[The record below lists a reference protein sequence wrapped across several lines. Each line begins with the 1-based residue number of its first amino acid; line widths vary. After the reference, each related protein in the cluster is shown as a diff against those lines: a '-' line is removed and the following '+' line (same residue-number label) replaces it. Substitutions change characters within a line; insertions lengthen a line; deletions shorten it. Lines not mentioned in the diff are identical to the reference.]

1 MCIESKRSSIQCH
14 PSTSET
20 LDTTQFAITTNEEF
34 TSGVERDDE
43 ISLLDLALTVAEN
56 LRLLIIGPIAAGLI
70 ALGVSSLLPKTFESV
85 AILNV
90 IDQPEKVASLATSAA
105 VLDPVAEQ
113 IGLTKLA
120 TKDAARSEL
129 RGRVSM
135 AVGRKDGLLTLTT
148 KGESGEEAQALA
160 NVVLAQLFVAVAPK
174 GQDAADLEKSLSLA
188 RSLYA
193 NNQLV
198 IERSSALMGAAK
210 SENAVNAVN
219 AVNAGLQGYAELI
232 ALQQSLATQI
242 ASDERSLRGLTETSL
257 AQNPTLPTQHVAP
270 KRSLISVLAA
280 LASGFALLLFV
291 FTRKALANAAVG
303 EDGER
308 VRQIKDYLLGVVG
321 IRR

>member
-1 MCIESKRSSIQCH
+1 MTPH
-14 PSTSET
+14 D
-20 LDTTQFAITTNEEF
+20 LDN
-34 TSGVERDDE
+34 DE

-70 ALGVSSLLPKTFESV
+70 ALGVSSLIPKTFESV

-90 IDQPEKVASLATSAA
+90 IDQPEKVASLATSAT

-113 IGLTKLA
+113 LGLTKSA
-120 TKDAARSEL
+120 TKDAARAEL
-129 RGRVSM
+129 LGRISM
-135 AVGRKDGLLTLTT
+135 AVGREDGLLTLTT

-160 NVVLAQLFVAVAPK
+160 DVVLAQLFVAVAPK

-210 SENAVNAVN
+210 SENAVNA
-219 AVNAGLQGYAELI
+219 GLQGYAELI
-232 ALQQSLATQI
+232 ALQQSLAAKI
-242 ASDERSLRGLTETSL
+242 ASDERSLRGLTESRL
-257 AQNPTLPTQHVAP
+257 AQTPTLPTQHVAP

-280 LASGFALLLFV
+280 LATGFALLLFV
-291 FTRKALANAAVG
+291 FIRKALANAAVG

-308 VRQIKDYLLGVVG
+308 VRQIKGYLLGVVG

>member
-1 MCIESKRSSIQCH
+1 MNSDSS
-14 PSTSET
+14 
-20 LDTTQFAITTNEEF
+20 LNNVAA
-34 TSGVERDDE
+34 DDE

-90 IDQPEKVASLATSAA
+90 IDQPEKVASLATSAT

-113 IGLTKLA
+113 LGLTKSA
-120 TKDAARSEL
+120 TKDAARAEL
-129 RGRVSM
+129 RERVSM

-160 NVVLAQLFVAVAPK
+160 NMVLAQLFVAVAPK

-188 RSLYA
+188 RALYA

-219 AVNAGLQGYAELI
+219 AGLQGYAELI
-232 ALQQSLATQI
+232 ALQQSLAAKI
-242 ASDERSLRGLTETSL
+242 SSDERSLRGLTESRL
-257 AQNPTLPTQHVAP
+257 AQTPTLPAQHVAP
-270 KRSLISVLAA
+270 KRSLISVLTA
-280 LASGFALLLFV
+280 LATGFALLLFV
-291 FTRKALANAAVG
+291 FIRKAVANATVG

-321 IRR
+321 IRK

>member
-1 MCIESKRSSIQCH
+1 MTPH
-14 PSTSET
+14 D
-20 LDTTQFAITTNEEF
+20 LDN
-34 TSGVERDDE
+34 DE
-43 ISLLDLALTVAEN
+43 ISLLDLVLTVAEN

-90 IDQPEKVASLATSAA
+90 VDQPEKVASFATTAA
-105 VLDPVAEQ
+105 VLDPVAELL
-113 IGLTKLA
+113 GLTKSA
-120 TKDAARSEL
+120 TKDAARAAL

-148 KGESGEEAQALA
+148 KGKSGEAAQALA
-160 NVVLAQLFVAVAPK
+160 NAVLAQLFVAVAPK
-174 GQDAADLEKSLSLA
+174 GQDVIELEKSLALA

-193 NNQLV
+193 NNKLV

-219 AVNAGLQGYAELI
+219 AGLQGYAELI
-232 ALQQSLATQI
+232 ALQQSLAIQI
-242 ASDERSLRGLTETSL
+242 ANDERSLRGLSDANV
-257 AQNPTLPTQHVAP
+257 AQPPILPTQHVAP

-280 LASGFALLLFV
+280 LATGFALLLFV
-291 FTRKALANAAVG
+291 FIRKALANAAVG

-308 VRQIKDYLLGVVG
+308 VSQIKGYLLGVVG

>member
-1 MCIESKRSSIQCH
+1 MNTDTS
-14 PSTSET
+14 PSLSP
-20 LDTTQFAITTNEEF
+20 
-34 TSGVERDDE
+34 VEDDE

-90 IDQPEKVASLATSAA
+90 IDQPEKVVSLATSAA

-160 NVVLAQLFVAVAPK
+160 NVVLAQLFAAVAPK

-232 ALQQSLATQI
+232 ALQQSLAAKM

-257 AQNPTLPTQHVAP
+257 AQTPTLPTQHVAP
-270 KRSLISVLAA
+270 KRSLISVLTA
-280 LASGFALLLFV
+280 LATGFALLLFV
-291 FTRKALANAAVG
+291 FIRKALANAAVG

>member
-1 MCIESKRSSIQCH
+1 MTPQD
-14 PSTSET
+14 P
-20 LDTTQFAITTNEEF
+20 DN
-34 TSGVERDDE
+34 DE

-70 ALGVSSLLPKTFESV
+70 ALGFTSLLPKTFESV

-90 IDQPEKVASLATSAA
+90 IDQPEKVASLATSAT

-113 IGLTKLA
+113 LGLTKSA
-120 TKDAARSEL
+120 TKDAAGAEL
-129 RGRVSM
+129 RERVSM

-160 NVVLAQLFVAVAPK
+160 NMVLAQLFAAVAPK
-174 GQDAADLEKSLSLA
+174 GHDAAYLEKSLSRA
-188 RSLYA
+188 RAMYT

-198 IERSSALMGAAK
+198 IERLSALMASAK
-210 SENAVNAVN
+210 SEN
-219 AVNAGLQGYAELI
+219 AVNAGLQGYAELLT
-232 ALQQSLATQI
+232 LQQSLAIKI
-242 ASDERSLRGLTETSL
+242 ANDERSLRGLTEASL
-257 AQNPTLPTQHVAP
+257 AQAPTLPTQHVAP

-280 LASGFALLLFV
+280 LATGFALLLFV
-291 FTRKALANAAVG
+291 FIRKALANAAVG

-308 VRQIKDYLLGVVG
+308 VRQIKGYLLGVVG

>member
-1 MCIESKRSSIQCH
+1 MTE
-14 PSTSET
+14 
-20 LDTTQFAITTNEEF
+20 DNE
-34 TSGVERDDE
+34 E
-43 ISLLDLALTVAEN
+43 ISLVDLALTVAEN

-70 ALGVSSLLPKTFESV
+70 ALGVSSFLPKTFESV

-90 IDQPEKVASLATSAA
+90 IDQPEKVASLATTAA

-113 IGLTKLA
+113 LGLTKSA
-120 TKDAARSEL
+120 TKDAARAAL

-148 KGESGEEAQALA
+148 KGESGEAAQALA
-160 NVVLAQLFVAVAPK
+160 NAVLAQLFVAVAPK
-174 GQDAADLEKSLSLA
+174 GQDVIDLEKSLALA

-210 SENAVNAVN
+210 SENAVNA
-219 AVNAGLQGYAELI
+219 GLQGYAELI
-232 ALQQSLATQI
+232 ALQQSLAIQI
-242 ASDERSLRGLTETSL
+242 ANDERSLRGLSDANL
-257 AQNPTLPTQHVAP
+257 NQPPILPTQHVAP

-280 LASGFALLLFV
+280 LATGFALLLFV
-291 FTRKALANAAVG
+291 FIRKALANAAAS

-308 VRQIKDYLLGVVG
+308 VSQIKGYLLGVVG

>member
-1 MCIESKRSSIQCH
+1 MTPH
-14 PSTSET
+14 D
-20 LDTTQFAITTNEEF
+20 LDN
-34 TSGVERDDE
+34 DE

-120 TKDAARSEL
+120 TKDAARAEL

-160 NVVLAQLFVAVAPK
+160 NVVLAQLFVAVSPK

-210 SENAVNAVN
+210 SENAVNA
-219 AVNAGLQGYAELI
+219 GLQGYAQLI
-232 ALQQSLATQI
+232 ALQQSLVIQI
-242 ASDERSLRGLTETSL
+242 ANDERSLRGLTGSRL
-257 AQNPTLPTQHVAP
+257 AQTPTLPTQHVAP

-280 LASGFALLLFV
+280 LATGFALLLFV
-291 FTRKALANAAVG
+291 FIRKALANAAVG

-308 VRQIKDYLLGVVG
+308 VRQIKGYLLGVVG

>member
-1 MCIESKRSSIQCH
+1 MNSDAS
-14 PSTSET
+14 
-20 LDTTQFAITTNEEF
+20 LNNVYA
-34 TSGVERDDE
+34 DDE

-70 ALGVSSLLPKTFESV
+70 ALGFTSWLPKTFESV

-90 IDQPEKVASLATSAA
+90 LDQPEKVASLATSAT
-105 VLDPVAEQ
+105 VLAPVAEQ
-113 IGLTKLA
+113 IGLTKSA
-120 TKDAARSEL
+120 TKDAARAAL

-135 AVGRKDGLLTLTT
+135 AVGRKDGLSTLTT
-148 KGESGEEAQALA
+148 KGESGEEVQALA

-232 ALQQSLATQI
+232 ALQQSLAIQI
-242 ASDERSLRGLTETSL
+242 AKDERSLRGLTEASL
-257 AQNPTLPTQHVAP
+257 AQAPTLPTQHVAP
-270 KRSLISVLAA
+270 KSSRISVLTA
-280 LASGFALLLFV
+280 LAIGFALLLFV
-291 FTRKALANAAVG
+291 FIRKASAKAAVG

-308 VRQIKDYLLGVVG
+308 VRQIKGYLLGVVG

>member
-1 MCIESKRSSIQCH
+1 MTE
-14 PSTSET
+14 
-20 LDTTQFAITTNEEF
+20 DN
-34 TSGVERDDE
+34 DE

-90 IDQPEKVASLATSAA
+90 IDQPEKVASLATSAT

-113 IGLTKLA
+113 LGLTKSA
-120 TKDAARSEL
+120 TKDAARAEL
-129 RGRVSM
+129 RGRISM
-135 AVGRKDGLLTLTT
+135 AVGRRDGLLTLTT

-160 NVVLAQLFVAVAPK
+160 KVVLAQLFVAVAPK
-174 GQDAADLEKSLSLA
+174 GQDATDLEKSLSLA
-188 RSLYA
+188 RALYA

-210 SENAVNAVN
+210 SENAVNA
-219 AVNAGLQGYAELI
+219 GLQGYAELI
-232 ALQQSLATQI
+232 ALQQSLATKI
-242 ASDERSLRGLTETSL
+242 ATDERSLRGLTEASL
-257 AQNPTLPTQHVAP
+257 AQTPTLPTQHVAP

-280 LASGFALLLFV
+280 LATGFALLLFV
-291 FTRKALANAAVG
+291 FIRKALANAAAG

-308 VRQIKDYLLGVVG
+308 VRQIKGYLLGVVG

>member
-1 MCIESKRSSIQCH
+1 MSSEYQV
-14 PSTSET
+14 
-20 LDTTQFAITTNEEF
+20 Q
-34 TSGVERDDE
+34 DDE

-70 ALGVSSLLPKTFESV
+70 ALGVSSLLPNTFESV

-113 IGLTKLA
+113 IGLTKSA
-120 TKDAARSEL
+120 TKDAARAEL
-129 RGRVSM
+129 RERLSM

-160 NVVLAQLFVAVAPK
+160 NLVLAQLFVAVAPK
-174 GQDAADLEKSLSLA
+174 GQDATDLEKSLSLA

-232 ALQQSLATQI
+232 ALQQSLAAKI

-257 AQNPTLPTQHVAP
+257 AQTPTLPTQHVAP
-270 KRSLISVLAA
+270 KRSLISGLAA
-280 LASGFALLLFV
+280 LATGFALLLFV
-291 FTRKALANAAVG
+291 FIRKALANAAVG

-308 VRQIKDYLLGVVG
+308 VRQIKGYLLGVVG

>member
-1 MCIESKRSSIQCH
+1 MTPQD
-14 PSTSET
+14 
-20 LDTTQFAITTNEEF
+20 LD
-34 TSGVERDDE
+34 DDE

-90 IDQPEKVASLATSAA
+90 IDQPEKVASLATSAT

-113 IGLTKLA
+113 LGLTKSA
-120 TKDAARSEL
+120 TKDAARAAI

-160 NVVLAQLFVAVAPK
+160 NMVLAQLFVAVAPK

-188 RSLYA
+188 RALYA

-232 ALQQSLATQI
+232 ALQQSLAAKI
-242 ASDERSLRGLTETSL
+242 ASDERSLRGLTESRL
-257 AQNPTLPTQHVAP
+257 AQAPTLPTQHVAP

-280 LASGFALLLFV
+280 LATGFALLLFV
-291 FTRKALANAAVG
+291 FIRKALANAGVG

-308 VRQIKDYLLGVVG
+308 VRQIKGYLLGVVG

>member
-1 MCIESKRSSIQCH
+1 MNSDSS
-14 PSTSET
+14 
-20 LDTTQFAITTNEEF
+20 TNN
-34 TSGVERDDE
+34 VAADDE
-43 ISLLDLALTVAEN
+43 ISLLDLAVTVAEN

-70 ALGVSSLLPKTFESV
+70 ALGVSSLIPKTFESV

-113 IGLTKLA
+113 LGLTKSA
-120 TKDAARSEL
+120 DKDAARALL

-135 AVGRKDGLLTLTT
+135 TVGRKDSLLTLTT

-174 GQDAADLEKSLSLA
+174 GHDAADLEKSLSLA
-188 RSLYA
+188 RALYA

-198 IERSSALMGAAK
+198 IDRSSALMGAAK

-219 AVNAGLQGYAELI
+219 AGLQGYPDLI
-232 ALQQSLATQI
+232 ALQQSLAAKI
-242 ASDERSLRGLTETSL
+242 ASDERSLRGLTESRL
-257 AQNPTLPTQHVAP
+257 AQAPTLPTQHVAP

-280 LASGFALLLFV
+280 LATGFALLLLV
-291 FTRKALANAAVG
+291 FIRKALANAAAG

-308 VRQIKDYLLGVVG
+308 VRQIKGYLLGVVG

>member
-1 MCIESKRSSIQCH
+1 MSSEYQV
-14 PSTSET
+14 
-20 LDTTQFAITTNEEF
+20 Q
-34 TSGVERDDE
+34 DDE

-70 ALGVSSLLPKTFESV
+70 ALGVSSLIPKTFESV

-90 IDQPEKVASLATSAA
+90 IDQPEKVVSLATSAA

-174 GQDAADLEKSLSLA
+174 GQDATDLEKSLSLA

-210 SENAVNAVN
+210 SENAVNA
-219 AVNAGLQGYAELI
+219 GLQGYAELI
-232 ALQQSLATQI
+232 ALQQSLTTQI
-242 ASDERSLRGLTETSL
+242 ANDERSLRGLTETSL
-257 AQNPTLPTQHVAP
+257 AQNPTLPTEHVAP
-270 KRSLISVLAA
+270 KRSLISVLTA
-280 LASGFALLLFV
+280 LATGFALLLFV
-291 FTRKALANAAVG
+291 FIRKALANAAVG

-308 VRQIKDYLLGVVG
+308 VRQIKGYLLGAVG

>member
-1 MCIESKRSSIQCH
+1 MTPH
-14 PSTSET
+14 D
-20 LDTTQFAITTNEEF
+20 LDN
-34 TSGVERDDE
+34 DE

-90 IDQPEKVASLATSAA
+90 IDQPEKVASLATSAT

-113 IGLTKLA
+113 LGLTKLA

-188 RSLYA
+188 RALYA

-210 SENAVNAVN
+210 SENAVNA
-219 AVNAGLQGYAELI
+219 GLQGYAELI
-232 ALQQSLATQI
+232 ALQQSLAIQI
-242 ASDERSLRGLTETSL
+242 ANDERSLRGLTEASL
-257 AQNPTLPTQHVAP
+257 AQTPTLPTQHVAP
-270 KRSLISVLAA
+270 KRSLISVLTA
-280 LASGFALLLFV
+280 LATGFALLLFV
-291 FTRKALANAAVG
+291 FIRKALANAAVG

-308 VRQIKDYLLGVVG
+308 VRQIKGYLLGVVG

>member
-1 MCIESKRSSIQCH
+1 MTE
-14 PSTSET
+14 
-20 LDTTQFAITTNEEF
+20 DN
-34 TSGVERDDE
+34 DE
-43 ISLLDLALTVAEN
+43 ISLVDLALTVAEN

-90 IDQPEKVASLATSAA
+90 NDQHEKVASLATSAA

-113 IGLTKLA
+113 LGLTKSA
-120 TKDAARSEL
+120 TKDAARAEL
-129 RGRVSM
+129 HGRVSM
-135 AVGRKDGLLTLTT
+135 AVGRKDGLLTLTA

-160 NVVLAQLFVAVAPK
+160 NAVLAQLFVAVAPK
-174 GQDAADLEKSLSLA
+174 GQDAVDLENSLALA

-232 ALQQSLATQI
+232 ALQQSLAIQI
-242 ASDERSLRGLTETSL
+242 ANDERSLRGLSDANL
-257 AQNPTLPTQHVAP
+257 AQPPILPTQHVAP

-280 LASGFALLLFV
+280 LATGFALLLFV
-291 FTRKALANAAVG
+291 FIRTALANAVVG

-308 VRQIKDYLLGVVG
+308 VSQIKGYLLGVVG

>member
-1 MCIESKRSSIQCH
+1 MSDEHIQ
-14 PSTSET
+14 
-20 LDTTQFAITTNEEF
+20 
-34 TSGVERDDE
+34 DDE

-56 LRLLIIGPIAAGLI
+56 LRLLIIGPIVAGLI

-90 IDQPEKVASLATSAA
+90 IHQPEKMASLTTSAA

-113 IGLTKLA
+113 LGLTKSA
-120 TKDAARSEL
+120 TRDAARAAL
-129 RGRVSM
+129 RGRISM
-135 AVGRKDGLLTLTT
+135 EVGRKDGLLTLTT
-148 KGESGEEAQALA
+148 KGKSGEAAQALA
-160 NVVLAQLFVAVAPK
+160 NAVLAQLFVAVAPK
-174 GQDAADLEKSLSLA
+174 GQDVIDLEKSLALA

-219 AVNAGLQGYAELI
+219 AGLQGYAELI
-232 ALQQSLATQI
+232 ALQQSFAIQI
-242 ASDERSLRGLTETSL
+242 ANDERSLRGLSDANL
-257 AQNPTLPTQHVAP
+257 AQPPILPTQHVAP

-280 LASGFALLLFV
+280 LATGFALLLFV
-291 FTRKALANAAVG
+291 FIRKALANAAAS

-308 VRQIKDYLLGVVG
+308 VNQIKGYLLGVVG

>member
-1 MCIESKRSSIQCH
+1 MSDEHIQ
-14 PSTSET
+14 
-20 LDTTQFAITTNEEF
+20 
-34 TSGVERDDE
+34 DDE

-70 ALGVSSLLPKTFESV
+70 ALGVSSFLPKTFESV

-90 IDQPEKVASLATSAA
+90 NDQAEKVASLTTSAP

-113 IGLTKLA
+113 LGLTKSA
-120 TKDAARSEL
+120 TKDAARAAL

-148 KGESGEEAQALA
+148 KGESGEAAQALA
-160 NVVLAQLFVAVAPK
+160 NLVLAQLFVTVAPK
-174 GQDAADLEKSLSLA
+174 GQDAIDLEKSLTLA

-193 NNQLV
+193 DTQRV
-198 IERSSALMGAAK
+198 IARSSALIGAAR
-210 SENAVNAVN
+210 SEATVTA
-219 AVNAGLQGYAELI
+219 ALQGYADLT
-232 ALQQSLATQI
+232 ALQQSLAI
-242 ASDERSLRGLTETSL
+242 RIVNDERSLRGLSDTNL
-257 AQNPTLPTQHVAP
+257 AQPPILPTQHVAP

-280 LASGFALLLFV
+280 LATGFALLLFV
-291 FTRKALANAAVG
+291 FIRKALANAAVG

-308 VRQIKDYLLGVVG
+308 VSQIKGYLLGVVG

>member
-1 MCIESKRSSIQCH
+1 MNTD
-14 PSTSET
+14 PSPNAPAE
-20 LDTTQFAITTNEEF
+20 
-34 TSGVERDDE
+34 DDE

-90 IDQPEKVASLATSAA
+90 IDQPEKVASLATTAV

-113 IGLTKLA
+113 LGLTKSA
-120 TKDAARSEL
+120 TRDAARAAL

-160 NVVLAQLFVAVAPK
+160 NAVLAQLFVAVAPK
-174 GQDAADLEKSLSLA
+174 GQDAIDLEKRLALA

-198 IERSSALMGAAK
+198 IERSSALMSAAK
-210 SENAVNAVN
+210 SES

-232 ALQQSLATQI
+232 ALQQSLAIRI
-242 ASDERSLRGLTETSL
+242 ASDERSLRGLSDANL
-257 AQNPTLPTQHVAP
+257 AQPPILPTQHVAP

-280 LASGFALLLFV
+280 LATGFALLLFV
-291 FTRKALANAAVG
+291 FIRKALANAAVS

-308 VRQIKDYLLGVVG
+308 VSQIKGYLLGVVG

>member
-1 MCIESKRSSIQCH
+1 MTE
-14 PSTSET
+14 
-20 LDTTQFAITTNEEF
+20 DN
-34 TSGVERDDE
+34 DE

-113 IGLTKLA
+113 IGLTKSA
-120 TKDAARSEL
+120 TKDAARVEL

-148 KGESGEEAQALA
+148 KGESGEDAQALA
-160 NVVLAQLFVAVAPK
+160 NVVLARLFVAVAPK

-188 RSLYA
+188 RALYA

-210 SENAVNAVN
+210 SENAVNA
-219 AVNAGLQGYAELI
+219 ALQGYAELI
-232 ALQQSLATQI
+232 ALQQSLAIQI
-242 ASDERSLRGLTETSL
+242 ANDERSLRGLTEASL
-257 AQNPTLPTQHVAP
+257 AQVPTLPTQHVAP

-280 LASGFALLLFV
+280 LATGFALLLFV
-291 FTRKALANAAVG
+291 FIRKALANAAVG

-308 VRQIKDYLLGVVG
+308 VRQIKGYLLGVVG

>member
-1 MCIESKRSSIQCH
+1 MTE
-14 PSTSET
+14 
-20 LDTTQFAITTNEEF
+20 DN
-34 TSGVERDDE
+34 DE

-70 ALGVSSLLPKTFESV
+70 ALGVSSTLPKTFESV
-85 AILNV
+85 AIMNV
-90 IDQPEKVASLATSAA
+90 NDQPEKVASLAASAV

-113 IGLTKLA
+113 LGLTKSA
-120 TKDAARSEL
+120 TKDAARAAL

-148 KGESGEEAQALA
+148 KGESGEAAQALA
-160 NVVLAQLFVAVAPK
+160 NLVLAQLFVAVAPK
-174 GQDAADLEKSLSLA
+174 GQDAADLERSLSLA

-232 ALQQSLATQI
+232 ALQQSLAAKI
-242 ASDERSLRGLTETSL
+242 ASDERSLRGLTEASL
-257 AQNPTLPTQHVAP
+257 VQVPTRPTQHVAR
-270 KRSLISVLAA
+270 KRSQISVLAA
-280 LASGFALLLFV
+280 LATGFALLLFV
-291 FTRKALANAAVG
+291 FIRKALANAAVG

-308 VRQIKDYLLGVVG
+308 VRQIRGYLLGVVG